1 MSESIYQ
8 KTHSLD
14 FARRGS
20 VQLAHGVVQTPCF
33 MPVGTQGSVK
43 GLDVRELEEVG
54 AGIILVNTYHMWLRP
69 GPELVQQLGGI
80 HKFTGWKRPILSDSG
95 GFQIFSL
102 EGVRKLSEEGVEFR
116 SHLDGRKM
124 FLSPEEAIRI
134 QETLG
139 VDIAMVLDEC
149 PASTHERSYIE
160 NSLARTLRW
169 AKRCLAARTAP
180 ERTKVFGITQG
191 ALDREL
197 RTRSAE
203 ALCEMDFPGLAI
215 GGLSVGEPPPEM
227 HAVLEWHVRQLP
239 ESKPRY
245 LMGVGTPRDLV
256 EGVKWGVDMFDC
268 VMPTRAG
275 RFGRAFV
282 NLDVPYINI
291 RNTKFHNDSTP
302 LDPSCGCFGCRN
314 YSRAYIH
321 HLFKAKEML
330 GPRLLSLHN
339 LFHYLDL
346 MQNIRSAIEDR
357 SFASVY
363 RSVVDRWSHEQHD

>member
-1 MSESIYQ
+1 MPDNIYS
-8 KTHSLD
+8 KTHTDEL
-14 FARRGS
+14 ARRGNVTLS
-20 VQLAHGVVQTPCF
+20 HGVVQTPCF

-43 GLDVRELEEVG
+43 GLDVRELDEVG

-69 GPELVQQLGGI
+69 GPELVKQLGGV
-80 HKFTGWKRPILSDSG
+80 HKFTGWNRPILSDSG
-95 GFQIFSL
+95 GFQVFSL
-102 EGVRKLSEEGVEFR
+102 EGVRKISEEGVEFR

-169 AKRCLAARTAP
+169 AQRCLDCRTAP
-180 ERTKVFGITQG
+180 ERTKLFGITQG
-191 ALDREL
+191 ALDKEL

-203 ALCEMDFPGLAI
+203 ALSQMDFSGVAI

-256 EGVKWGVDMFDC
+256 EGVRWGVDMFDC

-282 NLDVPYINI
+282 NLEQPYINI
-291 RNTKFHNDSTP
+291 RNTKFHNDPQP
-302 LDPSCGCFGCRN
+302 LDPACRCFGCRN

-346 MQNIRSAIEDR
+346 MRDIRSAIENG